1 MSKVTNKALLKEA
14 KEVQANTKKLIA
26 AYSAV
31 VSDLS
36 QEIGYSRRGQRHVD
50 RAIAVLGSRLWELE
64 NVWLDT
70 TDIVEDI
77 EYKTAQG

>member
-36 QEIGYSRRGQRHVD
+36 QDIGYTRRGQRQIEKTIV
-50 RAIAVLGSRLWELE
+50 ILGRRLWELE